1 MGSCQGSGKV
11 FYSHIIFYVYT
22 TQETISAEEL
32 SQLISE
38 LDVKMA
44 NYQVR
49 PCRHLCPKYKLEGF
63 ESHNIVPY
71 MPPFLIHFIRSTIL
85 IVKWISFLFK
95 RSRQRCQWRSIVP
108 FSLDGEKIE
117 RIIMYMI

>member
-1 MGSCQGSGKV
+1 MHAFRSGLGKY
-11 FYSHIIFYVYT
+11 FTATLSFMCTI
-22 TQETISAEEL
+22 QETVSAEEL

-49 PCRHLCPKYKLEGF
+49 IYLNNLRRVMLFRACFPSLY
-63 ESHNIVPY
+63 
-71 MPPFLIHFIRSTIL
+71 FIRSTIL

-95 RSRQRCQWRSIVP
+95 RSRQRCQ
-108 FSLDGEKIE
+108 
-117 RIIMYMI
+117 